1 MFRFACCFFPHF
13 FFVVETE
20 IINNKLCAMFIHQM
34 DFIGAAVSLL
44 ALLQYNK
51 MNIVQLSA
59 NGTGAWRT
67 RFRGGG

>member
-1 MFRFACCFFPHF
+1 
-13 FFVVETE
+13 
-20 IINNKLCAMFIHQM
+20 MFIHQIG
-34 DFIGAAVSLL
+34 FIGAAASFS